1 MSENNEK
8 YNASKACNTEKDSV
22 SVSENLNCL
31 SGVTS
36 HRRIYDITQVICPE
50 MPLWPGDAPVA
61 LKTNYQDGVSL
72 TSISMSA
79 HCGTHVDAPCHVIS
93 GGVGVSG
100 LNLQQMYGKAR
111 VCDMGG
117 VGVVDSAALSK
128 HEIAGVKRLLIK
140 TSNSELLSKFGFSTK
155 YVYLAEDAARFLLH
169 IGIKL
174 LAVDYLS
181 VDAYDSTDYAVHRLL
196 LEAGVIIVEGVNLS
210 GVPPADYEMV
220 CLPLRI
226 ATDGAPARV
235 ILRSL

>member
-1 MSENNEK
+1 
-8 YNASKACNTEKDSV
+8 
-22 SVSENLNCL
+22 
-31 SGVTS
+31 
-36 HRRIYDITQVICPE
+36 

-93 GGVGVSG
+93 GGAGVSG
-100 LNLQQMYGKAR
+100 LDLEQMCGNAR
-111 VCDMGG
+111 VCDLSGFD
-117 VGVVDSAALSK
+117 VVDSAALSK
-128 HEIAGVKRLLIK
+128 HELAGVERLLIK
-140 TSNSELLSKFGFSTK
+140 TSNSELLSKPGFSTK
-155 YVYLAEDAARFLLH
+155 YVYVAEDAARFLLH

-181 VDAYDSTDYAVHRLL
+181 VDAYESTNFAVHRLL
-196 LEAGVIIVEGVNLS
+196 LEAGVIIVEGVNFS

-220 CLPLRI
+220 CLPLNM